1 MKTLVGF
8 VSASSIQE
16 IERARRTKVKTRNGA
31 DVARQ
36 ASTVL
41 GVIFQIGGGALAGE
55 TVGRVSAE
63 NPTLVVPADYAFA
76 VWGPIFALS
85 LAYTVYQALP
95 GQRQNPLLRRVGW
108 FVAGA
113 FAGNGLWQ
121 ILFPAELFVVS
132 QVLLVGIVACAV
144 AALVRLGRAHRER
157 GLGRAERWLVSVPVG
172 LFAGWVTAAVFVG
185 VATTLVGI
193 GLLDGGSTEAVLG
206 AILLIVGVVV
216 ASVVIS
222 VVIRSARRGPAQ
234 GYVAYAGAVLWA
246 LVAVVANQY
255 GASGITT
262 LAAALGIIPVA
273 LALVAPLRTR
283 GSWGAT
289 GAAA

>member
-1 MKTLVGF
+1 MSN
-8 VSASSIQE
+8 SAPGIQE
-16 IERARRTKVKTRNGA
+16 ARRERSTSMNTENGP

-36 ASTVL
+36 AATVL

-63 NPTLVVPADYAFA
+63 NPTLVVPADYAFT

-108 FVAGA
+108 FMAGA

-121 ILFPAELFVVS
+121 ILFPAELFVAS
-132 QVLLVGIVACAV
+132 QVLLLGIVACAV
-144 AALVRLGRAHRER
+144 AALVSLARYHRER
-157 GLGRAERWLVSVPVG
+157 ALGRVERWLVALPVG

-193 GLLDGGSTEAVLG
+193 GLLDGGFTEAVLG
-206 AILLIVGVVV
+206 AILLIVAVVV
-216 ASVVIS
+216 ASVV
-222 VVIRSARRGPAQ
+222 VRSTRRGPAQ
-234 GYVAYAGAVLWA
+234 GYVAFGGAVVWA

-255 GASGITT
+255 GASEITT
-262 LAAALGIIPVA
+262 LAAALGIISVA

-283 GSWGAT
+283 GPRGAT
-289 GAAA
+289 RAAA

>member
-1 MKTLVGF
+1 MKT
-8 VSASSIQE
+8 
-16 IERARRTKVKTRNGA
+16 ERGP

-36 ASTVL
+36 AATVL

-63 NPTLVVPADYAFA
+63 NPTLVVPTDYAFT

-85 LAYTVYQALP
+85 LAYAVYQALP

-121 ILFPAELFVVS
+121 ILFPAELFVAS
-132 QVLLVGIVACAV
+132 QVLFVGVAACAV
-144 AALVRLGRAHRER
+144 AALVGLARYHREY
-157 GLGRAERWLVSVPVG
+157 GLGRTERWLVALPVG
-172 LFAGWVTAAVFVG
+172 LLAGWVSAAVFAG
-185 VATTLVGI
+185 VATTLVGV
-193 GLLDGGSTEAVLG
+193 GVLDGGAVEASLG
-206 AILLIVGVVV
+206 SIFLIVAVVV
-216 ASVVIS
+216 ASVV
-222 VVIRSARRGPAQ
+222 VRSTRRGPVQ
-234 GYVAYAGAVLWA
+234 GYVAFGGAVVWA

-273 LALVAPLRTR
+273 LALVAPQHTR
-283 GSWGAT
+283 RPRGAT
-289 GAAA
+289 RAAA